1 MRYYIIAGEASGD
14 MHAANLMKE
23 IKKNDEHAN
32 FRCHGGDM
40 MMRAGG
46 YIVKHYKETAVM
58 GFREVL
64 MNLGKIKAN
73 LDLFKEDIKEWQPDV
88 VILVDYPGFNLKI
101 AKFAKQMGLKVFYYI
116 SPKIWAWK
124 KWRIKSIKKYV
135 DKMYTI
141 FPFETDFY
149 KQFNYP
155 VFYGGNPLVD
165 AIENTIDRNQEYD
178 IFIKKNKLDKKPI
191 IALLSGSRKQELKY
205 ILPEML
211 NIMDSFPDYQFVI
224 AGAPSMTP
232 EDYKQ
237 YINGYNVKIVFN
249 QTYQLIH
256 HAEAALVTSGTAT
269 LETAIINTPEVV
281 CYRTG
286 GGKIGFKLFWPILNI
301 KYISLV
307 NIIMNREVV
316 KELIQHMMNKDT
328 IEAELERILNN
339 KEYRNKMLQDFDDL
353 RLRLGNAGASGRFAE
368 RMVQDLKKLKN

>member
-1 MRYYIIAGEASGD
+1 
-14 MHAANLMKE
+14 
-23 IKKNDEHAN
+23 
-32 FRCHGGDM
+32 
-40 MMRAGG
+40 
-46 YIVKHYKETAVM
+46 
-58 GFREVL
+58 
-64 MNLGKIKAN
+64 
-73 LDLFKEDIKEWQPDV
+73 
-88 VILVDYPGFNLKI
+88 
-101 AKFAKQMGLKVFYYI
+101 
-116 SPKIWAWK
+116 
-124 KWRIKSIKKYV
+124 
-135 DKMYTI
+135 MYTI

-149 KQFNYP
+149 RQFDYP

-165 AIENTIDRNQEYD
+165 AIENTIDRKQEYD

>member
-1 MRYYIIAGEASGD
+1 MKYYIIAGEASGD

-23 IKKNDEHAN
+23 IKQNDNDAS

-58 GFREVL
+58 GFKEVL
-64 MNLGKIKAN
+64 MNLGKIKNN
-73 LDLFKEDIKEWQPDV
+73 LDLFKNDIKEWQPDV

-101 AKFAKQMGLKVFYYI
+101 AKFAKKLGLKVFYYI

-149 KQFNYP
+149 KQFDYP

-165 AIENTIDRNQEYD
+165 AIENTIDRKQEYET
-178 IFIKKNKLDKKPI
+178 FIKKNKLEDKPI
-191 IALLSGSRKQELKY
+191 VALLSGSRKQELKY

-211 NIMDSFPDYQFVI
+211 NIMHSFPDYQFVI
-224 AGAPSMTP
+224 AGAPSMST
-232 EDYKQ
+232 EDYKE
-237 YINGYNVKIVFN
+237 YTNGYNVKIVFN
-249 QTYQLIH
+249 QTYQLVH
-256 HAEAALVTSGTAT
+256 HAKAALVTSGTAT

-301 KYISLV
+301 KFISLV
-307 NIIMNREVV
+307 NIIMDREVV
-316 KELIQHMMNKDT
+316 KELIQHMLNKNT
-328 IEAELERILNN
+328 IESELDKILNN
-339 KEYRNKMLQDFDDL
+339 RSYRSKMLEDFDDL
-353 RLRLGNAGASGRFAE
+353 RLRLGNPGASKRFAE
-368 RMVQDLKKLKN
+368 RMVNDLTELNN